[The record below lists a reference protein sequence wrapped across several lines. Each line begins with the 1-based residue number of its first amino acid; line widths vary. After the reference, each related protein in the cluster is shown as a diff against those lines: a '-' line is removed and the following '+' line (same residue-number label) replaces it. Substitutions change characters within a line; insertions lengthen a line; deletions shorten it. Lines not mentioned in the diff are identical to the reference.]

1 MLKRYLEQRHINLE
15 HGRNCLAL
23 KKVYW
28 DAIESL
34 ANPTAPNK
42 IISVSACDKELPPDA
57 MKVGQMHF
65 VPLPLP

>member
-15 HGRNCLAL
+15 HGFFAL

-42 IISVSACDKELPPDA
+42 SRYLCICLR
-57 MKVGQMHF
+57 
-65 VPLPLP
+65 